1 MKKIYTPIAV
11 LTLILVF
18 SAASFAQTNRV
29 KSPRGNRPNIVQNS
43 GQSTRNNRVV
53 TPRPK
58 PIYIDDIIIGAKNFK
73 KPTTKS
79 TDSQTIN

>member
-29 KSPRGNRPNIVQNS
+29 RSPRGNRPNIVQNG
-43 GQSTRNNRVV
+43 GQGTRNNRVV
-53 TPRPK
+53 NHRPK
-58 PIYIDDIIIGAKNFK
+58 PIYIDDIIIGAK
-73 KPTTKS
+73 TSKS
-79 TDSQTIN
+79 RPQKSHIRRP